1 MPLDCIKQTIRK
13 NRQLSVPILIQ
24 ISHIFKTIIKTEA
37 VGLSKSSYVRECTPV
52 RFMIPSMTDIIKS
65 PLAFILS

>member
-1 MPLDCIKQTIRK
+1 MPLDCVEQTIRK
-13 NRQLSVPILIQ
+13 NCQLGVPILIQ
-24 ISHIFKTIIKTEA
+24 ISHIFKTILKTEA
-37 VGLSKSSYVRECTPV
+37 VRLLKSSYVRECTPV

>member
-1 MPLDCIKQTIRK
+1 MPLDCVEQTIRK
-13 NRQLSVPILIQ
+13 NCQLGVPILIQ
-24 ISHIFKTIIKTEA
+24 ISHIFKTILKTEA
-37 VGLSKSSYVRECTPV
+37 VGLLKSSYVPECTPV